1 MQTPLKV
8 ALSILIIIGG
18 VIVMMSV
25 AGYLFIRQI
34 HVKETGAGDHKT
46 VSVETPFGNMAVEP
60 RKDLDPSRV
69 GIPVYPGATRGT
81 DHGGAQVQFDA
92 GDFHK
97 EFEVAAAVY
106 YSDDP
111 AEKVRQYY
119 DQKFPD
125 WKHPLDD
132 KEGWHIETHESN
144 RVRSISVKAV
154 DGRTRITVASAGPP
168 ASN

>member
-8 ALSILIIIGG
+8 ALAVLIIIGG

-46 VSVETPFGNMAVEP
+46 VSVETPLGSMALEP

-69 GIPVYPGATRGT
+69 GIPVYPGATRT
-81 DHGGAQVQFDA
+81 KDQGGAQVQFDS

-97 EFEVAAAVY
+97 EFEVAVGLY
-106 YSDDP
+106 HTGDSF
-111 AEKVRQYY
+111 EKVRQYY
-119 DQKFPD
+119 EEKFPD
-125 WKHPLDD
+125 WKHKSTDG
-132 KEGWHIETHESN
+132 EGWHIETHDGS
-144 RVRSISVKAV
+144 RVRSVSVKS
-154 DGRTRITVASAGPP
+154 DDSGTRITVASAGPP